1 MILWIYSKALFSTWI
16 YYAPERVLFD
26 AGEGVATTMMSKVY
40 AFKKIFLTH
49 GHVDHISGLW
59 NIINT
64 RNNAMG
70 DREKPLEVYYPKGNR
85 AIEEYLKFIKRAN
98 ADLRFLFTTYP
109 IEAGERI
116 FLRKAG
122 TFKRYIVPFR
132 TRHTPG
138 EKSFGYHLFETRRKL
153 RPEFQGTPPGEIA
166 KLVKELGQDEVTYE
180 YHQKLLTISG
190 DSLALDPEEVRGTEF
205 LLHECTFLDS
215 RDRRIKN
222 HASIEEVIEVIKA
235 SGVKKVILY
244 HISTRYMRKI
254 ERIIEKYKRQ
264 LDEDVELLYVDPNE
278 GLII

>member
-16 YYAPERVLFD
+16 YYAPERILFD

-70 DREKPLEVYYPKGNR
+70 DREKALEVYYPRGNR

-98 ADLRFLFTTYP
+98 PDLRFSFTTHP
-109 IEAGERI
+109 IEVGERV

-122 TFKRYIVPFR
+122 TFRRYIVPFR
-132 TRHTPG
+132 TKHTPG
-138 EKSFGYHLFETRRKL
+138 EKSFGYHLYETRRKL
-153 RPEFQGTPPGEIA
+153 RPEFQGRSPSEIS
-166 KLVKELGQDEVTYE
+166 KLVKELGQDAVTYE
-180 YHQKLLTISG
+180 YDQKLLTISG
-190 DSLALDPEEVRGTEF
+190 DSLALDPEEVRGTE
-205 LLHECTFLDS
+205 LLIHECTFLDS

-222 HASIEEVIEVIKA
+222 HASIEEVVEVIKA

-244 HISTRYMRKI
+244 HISTRYMRRIDKI
-254 ERIIEKYKRQ
+254 IDKYRKELEGVQ
-264 LDEDVELLYVDPNE
+264 LWVVDPNE
-278 GLII
+278 GLIL